1 MIQVS
6 YVLPVGAGPRPW
18 SDKHGLSVRVDDE
31 AACARCECDR
41 ARVGIGEHY
50 AAARSRSSARACV
63 VELARQIRCPQP
75 DSERDDG
82 SDGRDR
88 AEHGRDAPP
97 PWLERHD
104 VLQRLGADVREDALA
119 QSRAR
124 LRPRCRDGQGLGRR
138 PERRE
143 LLLALLAVREVR
155 LVGTPLVLIERV
167 ERVAGGQL
175 VNSGFHDPSC
185 AESSRIS
192 RRRASPANILL
203 LMVPS
208 GTPSR
213 SASSDCEK
221 PP

>member
-1 MIQVS
+1 MRPDRRAPRCS
-6 YVLPVGAGPRPW
+6 GLLALERGAR
-18 SDKHGLSVRVDDE
+18 L
-31 AACARCECDR
+31 
-41 ARVGIGEHY
+41 
-50 AAARSRSSARACV
+50 
-63 VELARQIRCPQP
+63 VELARQIRRPQP

-82 SDGRDR
+82 RDGRDR
-88 AEHGRDAPP
+88 AEDGRDAPA
-97 PWLERHD
+97 PWLEWHD

-119 QSRAR
+119 QRQAR
-124 LRPRCRDGQGLGRR
+124 LRPGRRDCQGLGRR

-143 LLLALLAVREVR
+143 LLLAVLAVREVR
-155 LVGTPLVLIERV
+155 LVGAPLVLIERV
-167 ERVAGGQL
+167 ERVSGGQL

-192 RRRASPANILL
+192 RSRASPANILL